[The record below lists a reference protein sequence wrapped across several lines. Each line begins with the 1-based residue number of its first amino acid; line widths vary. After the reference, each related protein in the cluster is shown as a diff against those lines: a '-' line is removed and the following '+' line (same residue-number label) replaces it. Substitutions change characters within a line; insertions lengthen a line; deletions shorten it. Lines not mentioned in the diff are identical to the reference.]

1 MSSAKALREEVIV
14 SVKTFGD
21 SIVSTI
27 SELITTQTSQFDSLG
42 VQFGKLTEA
51 NENRLEAVR
60 VTVDGKLKQIQEDNT
75 RQLELM
81 RTTVDEKLHSTL
93 EKRLGESFKQVS
105 DRLEQ
110 VHKGLGEMQTLAT
123 GVGDLKRV
131 LTNVKTRGEWG
142 EFQLGVLLEEMLSP
156 DQFEKNVK
164 TKEGSNEIVE
174 FAIKLPGR
182 GDDGGTV
189 VWLPIDAKFPTEAY
203 HRLLDAQEKADPEA
217 IEEAAKTLTAGIRT
231 CAKDIHDK
239 HLNPPVT
246 TDFGIMFLPSESL
259 YAEVVR
265 RPGLIESIQHEF
277 RVNISGPSTFA
288 ALLNSLQMGFRTLA
302 IQKRSSEVWQLLGA
316 VKSEFTKF
324 GDILDGVKKKL
335 DQASTTMDLAARKS
349 RTISRKLRDVQELPS
364 AESDLMLVGAEEEAA
379 VEEV

>member
-1 MSSAKALREEVIV
+1 MGMPLRSATYL
-14 SVKTFGD
+14 
-21 SIVSTI
+21 
-27 SELITTQTSQFDSLG
+27 
-42 VQFGKLTEA
+42 
-51 NENRLEAVR
+51 
-60 VTVDGKLKQIQEDNT
+60 
-75 RQLELM
+75 
-81 RTTVDEKLHSTL
+81 
-93 EKRLGESFKQVS
+93 
-105 DRLEQ
+105 
-110 VHKGLGEMQTLAT
+110 
-123 GVGDLKRV
+123 
-131 LTNVKTRGEWG
+131 
-142 EFQLGVLLEEMLSP
+142 
-156 DQFEKNVK
+156 
-164 TKEGSNEIVE
+164 
-174 FAIKLPGR
+174 
-182 GDDGGTV
+182 
-189 VWLPIDAKFPTEAY
+189 
-203 HRLLDAQEKADPEA
+203 
-217 IEEAAKTLTAGIRT
+217 RT